1 MTVAVVGGG
10 QLGRMLALAGVPLG
24 RRFRFLD
31 PSADAPARAVGE
43 LVVGAYDDDDALAR
57 LAADAEVVTY
67 EFENLPVDGLARL
80 AARGVVVRPPVRAL
94 EIGQERLAEKQ
105 LFDGLGIE
113 VAPYAAVDTLEG
125 LEAAAQVIGLPVVA
139 KTRRFGYDGKGQ
151 AVIREP
157 REIAEAWIHLGGRP
171 LLVERLVRFTRE
183 VSILAVRAPNGA
195 LATYPLVENHHAQG
209 ILRLSLAPAP
219 GTSPALE
226 AEARRIAEQVA
237 EALDHVGVLAVELFE
252 VDGRLLANEL
262 APRVHNSGHWTI
274 EGAETSQF
282 ENHVRAVLG
291 LPLGSVRAT
300 RPTAMV
306 NLISELPATEALLAV
321 PGAHVHLYG
330 KAPKP
335 GRKLG
340 HVTVVADDARTL
352 VDRLEM
358 LGRLV
363 PLPREPLERLA
374 GR

>member
-1 MTVAVVGGG
+1 
-10 QLGRMLALAGVPLG
+10 
-24 RRFRFLD
+24 
-31 PSADAPARAVGE
+31 
-43 LVVGAYDDDDALAR
+43 
-57 LAADAEVVTY
+57 
-67 EFENLPVDGLARL
+67 
-80 AARGVVVRPPVRAL
+80 VVVRPPVRAL

-157 REIAEAWIHLGGRP
+157 REIEEAWIHLGGRP